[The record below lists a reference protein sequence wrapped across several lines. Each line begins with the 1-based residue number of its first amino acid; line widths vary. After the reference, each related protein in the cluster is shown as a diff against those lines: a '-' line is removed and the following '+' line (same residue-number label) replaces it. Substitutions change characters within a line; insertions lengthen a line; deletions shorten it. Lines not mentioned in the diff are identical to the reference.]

1 MIRVPVVSAV
11 HGRLREKRT
20 AMGTMDEIKGRVKE
34 AAGALT
40 GNKDLQ
46 RDGKADSAAGK
57 VKDVV
62 DSARDKASDA
72 VDSIREKGRDMADD
86 NK

>member
-1 MIRVPVVSAV
+1 
-11 HGRLREKRT
+11 
-20 AMGTMDEIKGRVKE
+20 MGTMDEIKGRVKE

-62 DSARDKASDA
+62 DSAREKASDA
-72 VDSIREKGRDMADD
+72 VDAIRDKGKDIADD
-86 NK
+86 HR

>member
-1 MIRVPVVSAV
+1 
-11 HGRLREKRT
+11 
-20 AMGTMDEIKGRVKE
+20 MGKMDEIKGRVKE
-34 AAGALT
+34 AAGVLA

-72 VDSIREKGRDMADD
+72 VDAVREKANRVTND
-86 NK
+86 KE

>member
-1 MIRVPVVSAV
+1 
-11 HGRLREKRT
+11 
-20 AMGTMDEIKGRVKE
+20 MGTMDEIKGRVKE
-34 AAGALT
+34 AAGVLT

-72 VDSIREKGRDMADD
+72 VDAIREKGKEIADE

>member
-1 MIRVPVVSAV
+1 
-11 HGRLREKRT
+11 
-20 AMGTMDEIKGRVKE
+20 MGTMDEIKGRVKE

-40 GNKDLQ
+40 GNKELQ

-62 DSARDKASDA
+62 DSAREKASDA
-72 VDSIREKGRDMADD
+72 VDAIREKGKDIADD
-86 NK
+86 HR

>member
-1 MIRVPVVSAV
+1 
-11 HGRLREKRT
+11 
-20 AMGTMDEIKGRVKE
+20 MGTMDEIKGRVKE
-34 AAGALT
+34 AAGVLA

-62 DSARDKASDA
+62 DSVREKASDA
-72 VDSIREKGRDMADD
+72 VDAIREKGKEVRDD

>member
-1 MIRVPVVSAV
+1 
-11 HGRLREKRT
+11 
-20 AMGTMDEIKGRVKE
+20 MGKMDEIKGRVKE
-34 AAGALT
+34 AAGVLA
-40 GNKDLQ
+40 GNKALQ

-72 VDSIREKGRDMADD
+72 VDAVREKANRVTQD
-86 NK
+86 KE